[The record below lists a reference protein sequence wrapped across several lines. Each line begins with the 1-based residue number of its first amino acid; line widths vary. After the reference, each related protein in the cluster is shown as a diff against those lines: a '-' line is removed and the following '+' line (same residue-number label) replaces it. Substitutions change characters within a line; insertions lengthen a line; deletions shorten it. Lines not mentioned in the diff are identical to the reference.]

1 MALGYDGKL
10 YVLAFDHRGSFV
22 KKFFGIPGD
31 PTPEETATI
40 SDAKHLIFEG
50 ALKAVENGANPDVTG
65 VLVDEQFG
73 GDIPPQ
79 AKERGFKLAMP
90 VEKSGQNEFDF
101 QYGEDFGAHIEQ
113 FDPDFSKVLVR
124 YNPDDP
130 DGEMN
135 RRQLGRL
142 KELADWLHDNDRL
155 FLFELLVPATLARQ
169 KERATGLHNNARL
182 FLFELLVPATDE
194 QLEKVGGDSDRYD
207 TELRP
212 ELMRRAIEE
221 IQEFGI
227 EVDIWKIEGVDEQSD
242 CEMLAQQTRRG
253 EGREGVVCVVLGRGA
268 SDEKVDQWLRAG
280 APVEGYVGFAIGR
293 SIWWDALKGF
303 LDDSISRD
311 DAAQQIADNYLRFVR
326 VYQEAESAVSAG

>member
-10 YVLAFDHRGSFV
+10 FVLAFDHRGSFQ
-22 KKFFGIPGD
+22 KKMFGIEG
-31 PTPEETATI
+31 TPDEEQTRTI
-40 SDAKHLIFEG
+40 SDAKHLIWEG
-50 ALKAVENGANPDVTG
+50 MVAAAERGLDQQASG

-73 GDIPPQ
+73 APVNIPGE

-101 QYGEDFGAHIEQ
+101 DYGDDFGAHIEQ

-130 DGEMN
+130 DTEMN
-135 RRQLGRL
+135 KRQLERL
-142 KELADWLHDNDRL
+142 KRLADWLHDND
-155 FLFELLVPATLARQ
+155 
-169 KERATGLHNNARL
+169 RL

-194 QLEKVGGDSDRYD
+194 QLEKVGGDGDRYD
-207 TELRP
+207 AELRP

-221 IQEFGI
+221 IQDFGI

-242 CEMLAQQTRRG
+242 CEMLAKQTRTG
-253 EGREGVVCVVLGRGA
+253 EGRENVVCVVLGRGA

-280 APVEGYVGFAIGR
+280 APVDGYIGFAIGR

-303 LDDSISRD
+303 LDGSLERD
-311 DAAQQIADNYLRFVR
+311 AAAQQIADNYLRFVQ
-326 VYQEAESAVSAG
+326 VYQDAESAVAAS

>member
-10 YVLAFDHRGSFV
+10 FILAFDHRGSFQ
-22 KKFFGIPGD
+22 KKMFGIEGD
-31 PTPEETATI
+31 PDEQQTQTI

-50 ALKAVENGANPDVTG
+50 MLAAADKGLDEEASG

-73 GDIPPQ
+73 GNIPQQ
-79 AKERGFKLAMP
+79 AKEKGFKLAMP

-101 QYGEDFGAHIEQ
+101 QYGDDFGAHIEQ

-124 YNPDDP
+124 YNPDGDA
-130 DGEMN
+130 EMN
-135 RRQLGRL
+135 ERQLERL
-142 KELADWLHDNDRL
+142 KRLADWLHEHDRL
-155 FLFELLVPATLARQ
+155 FLFELLVPA
-169 KERATGLHNNARL
+169 E
-182 FLFELLVPATDE
+182 DS
-194 QLEKVGGDSDRYD
+194 QLEQVGGDTERYD

-221 IQEFGI
+221 IQDFGI

-242 CEMLAQQTRRG
+242 CEMLAQQTRKG

-303 LDDSISRD
+303 LSGDLSRE
-311 DAAQQIADNYLRFVR
+311 DAAQQIADKYLRFVK
-326 VYQEAESAVSAG
+326 VYQEAEAAVSAS